1 MESSHFLAVSSPCGT
16 PLYKTFFLDFWFRL
30 PNPQIFLPKIFTKS
44 PITRLVW
51 QIDRRCLH
59 LPGVFGDDRFNGTM
73 QNVLGPTLVAMATKF
88 RLGAKIQSYTGLSCI
103 VVSIGTGCALC
114 RKTSKSFLC
123 HFLVIVW
130 NYHVTCLHVLSI
142 YNHKTINTDVLKILK
157 WHSFTLYVWFV
168 LRIIV
173 QTSTSRCTCCTKAD
187 EYVVNRPVPCPARP
201 SPRQQQSSTRR
212 SSLTL
217 IHARSRRWIWLD
229 LINIAVYRGGDND
242 NKKQQQ
248 QTTRRRKK
256 QQQQQQEQQRRR
268 QRLQEKKE
276 EEEDDDDNNK
286 ENKNKNKNNY
296 NNNKTATATTTTTTT
311 TRTTATTTTTTTTTR
326 KEEGGGGR
334 RRQQQRE
341 QEQKQEQQ
349 QQQQRKTFLSDV
361 DPRQSLTDIS
371 VELVLVDC
379 HRVTRDKYIGR
390 LVVSPFDGDQWGR
403 PPADVADVRGQHA
416 GVGGGERPAVGGND
430 RPVAVWH
437 RLSAAWLPL
446 CIDYPPTTMNI
457 FRLNEY
463 CSRQGRRQRP
473 QQWQRQQRTTKKTNE
488 QTTTTTTTTTMSWK
502 ML

>member
-286 ENKNKNKNNY
+286 ENKNKSKNN
-296 NNNKTATATTTTTTT
+296 NNNNNEKRSSPTLIHASHWRTSASSWYWSTATASPGTSTSAGWSSA
-311 TRTTATTTTTTTTTR
+311 RSTATSGGDRRPTSPTCGVSTPELAAVSVQPSAATTDRWRSGT
-326 KEEGGGGR
+326 GCLPHDYLSASIIR
-334 RRQQQRE
+334 RRRWIFFDLMNTAVGRGGDNDHNNDNDNKEQQK
-341 QEQKQEQQ
+341 KQTNKQQ
-349 QQQQRKTFLSDV
+349 QQQQQLPCREKCYSHTWRK
-361 DPRQSLTDIS
+361 
-371 VELVLVDC
+371 
-379 HRVTRDKYIGR
+379 RVWR
-390 LVVSPFDGDQWGR
+390 LE
-403 PPADVADVRGQHA
+403 AQH
-416 GVGGGERPAVGGND
+416 EP
-430 RPVAVWH
+430 
-437 RLSAAWLPL
+437 
-446 CIDYPPTTMNI
+446 
-457 FRLNEY
+457 E
-463 CSRQGRRQRP
+463 CS
-473 QQWQRQQRTTKKTNE
+473 WSKH
-488 QTTTTTTTTTMSWK
+488 
-502 ML
+502 LL